1 MLKKFLVCAIVVLFI
16 GMSVVPS
23 SGITI
28 KNSVSLETN
37 KENDGTLSGYV
48 NDTSGNPIDGALVR
62 VHFHGTYEEDYSD
75 STGYYHVTNI
85 PICYCMKNATC
96 SKEGYETEWVLLS
109 IVEDTTYDFVLTSN
123 SNPLEVEV
131 TWETYK
137 VDGQW
142 YVTFTCD
149 SSDDMKDIDRVE
161 FYIDDGLMAVIDGS
175 GPVWAFTMEWTE
187 AMESCI
193 FKFVFYGLEGDT
205 AEVIIDGSDV
215 APLDVEV
222 TWEVY
227 KEDGQWYVTFTCES
241 AESIDRIEV
250 FINDELM
257 ETMAGPGPFGFTIEW
272 TKSIT
277 TSTFKFVFYSLGEE
291 TSTVIIKGSDIKS
304 ASYSHQFINSIFLQI
319 FQRLMNINKNNTTYS
334 TLQNQHS

>member
-75 STGYYHVTNI
+75 ENGYYHVTNI
-85 PICYCMKNATC
+85 PICYCMKNCTC
-96 SKEGYETEWVLLS
+96 SKEGYTTEWVLLG

-149 SSDDMKDIDRVE
+149 SSEDMNDIDRVE
-161 FYIDDGLMAVIDGS
+161 FYINDGLMAVIEGA
-175 GPVWAFTMEWTE
+175 GPDYTVTIEWTE
-187 AMESCI
+187 AMESSI
-193 FKFVFYGLEGDT
+193 FKFIFYGLEGDT

-222 TWEVY
+222 TWETY
-227 KEDGQWYVTFTCES
+227 KVDGQWYVEFICDS
-241 AESIDRIEV
+241 SDPIDRIEV

-257 ETMAGPGPFGFTIEW
+257 GTMTGSGPYVFTIEW
-272 TKSIT
+272 SKAMKSCI
-277 TSTFKFVFYSLGEE
+277 FKFVFYCFGGE
-291 TSTVIIKGSDIKS
+291 TATVIIKGSDIKS
-304 ASYSHQFINSIFLQI
+304 VSYSHQLINQIFLQI
-319 FQRLMNINKNNTTYS
+319 FQRLTNIR
-334 TLQNQHS
+334 